1 MGRLLLC
8 SSRIAK
14 KPYEFADIGICVSSY
29 EELCF
34 FLRTYLVLWMNTKR
48 DESLA
53 DWLGEQLDMTSLANR
68 VRGYHNKRDML
79 FEIIKD
85 GTYFNEQEIL
95 EIEQEYDEILG
106 KKMWEKKLEMG
117 NIYLYHKK
125 YERAL
130 ECYDYIL
137 MQEEREITEE
147 IIGKVYHNRGIA
159 YAYSFEFDQA
169 EESFYN
175 AYEKIWAEKSL
186 NSYLF
191 MLCMNNKEEE
201 AMRKIKA
208 MGLTK
213 ERYSGILD
221 EIHISSRTYKGTA
234 DYLKLQRGIFNKE
247 NGQSESYDRKK
258 REILKKWKREFRS
271 ELV

>member
-1 MGRLLLC
+1 MGRILLC
-8 SSRIAK
+8 SSKVASQ
-14 KPYEFADIGICVSSY
+14 PYEFADIGILVGSY

-34 FLRTYLVLWMNTKR
+34 FLRTYMVLWMNTKK
-48 DESLA
+48 DENLA
-53 DWLGEQLDMTSLANR
+53 DWIEQQLEMRTLANK
-68 VRGYHNKRDML
+68 VRNCHNKRDML
-79 FEIIKD
+79 FEIIKS
-85 GTYFNEQEIL
+85 GVYFNEKEIT
-95 EIEQEYDEILG
+95 EIEREYDDILG

-117 NIYLYHKK
+117 NIYLYNKK

-186 NSYLF
+186 NSYLL
-191 MLCMNNKEEE
+191 MLCMNHKEEE
-201 AMRKIKA
+201 AMAKIRA

-213 ERYSGILD
+213 ERYSAILD

-247 NGQSESYDRKK
+247 NGQDASYERKK
-258 REILKKWKREFRS
+258 KDILKKWKREFRS

>member
-1 MGRLLLC
+1 MGRILLC
-8 SSRIAK
+8 SSKVAS
-14 KPYEFADIGICVSSY
+14 KPYEFADIGIFVGSY

-34 FLRTYLVLWMNTKR
+34 FLRSYMVLWMNTKK

-53 DWLGEQLDMTSLANR
+53 DWIEEQLEMKMLANK
-68 VRGYHNKRDML
+68 VRNCHNKRDML
-79 FEIIKD
+79 FEIIKS
-85 GTYFNEQEIL
+85 GVYFNEKEII
-95 EIEQEYDEILG
+95 EIEQEYDDALG

-117 NIYLYHKK
+117 NVYLYHKK

-147 IIGKVYHNRGIA
+147 IIGKVYHNCGIA

-175 AYEKIWAEKSL
+175 AYEKIWSEKSL
-186 NSYLF
+186 NSYLL
-191 MLCMNNKEEE
+191 MLCMNHKEEE
-201 AMRKIKA
+201 AMAKIRA
-208 MGLTK
+208 MGLTR
-213 ERYSGILD
+213 ERYSAILD

-247 NGQSESYDRKK
+247 NGQDESYERKK
-258 REILKKWKREFRS
+258 REILKKWKKEFRS

>member
-1 MGRLLLC
+1 MGRILLC
-8 SSRIAK
+8 SSKTAK
-14 KPYEFADIGICVSSY
+14 KPYKFEDIGIFVSSY

-53 DWLGEQLDMTSLANR
+53 DWIEKQLNMTDLANR
-68 VRGYHNKRDML
+68 VRKYHNKRDIL
-79 FEIIKD
+79 FEIVKE
-85 GTYFNEQEIL
+85 GMYFNEQEISQ
-95 EIEQEYDEILG
+95 IEQEYDELLG
-106 KKMWEKKLEMG
+106 RKMWEKKLEMG

-137 MQEEREITEE
+137 IQEEREITEE
-147 IIGKVYHNRGIA
+147 IIGKVYHNCGVA

-186 NSYLF
+186 NSYLL
-191 MLCMNNKEEE
+191 MLCINNKKEK
-201 AMRKIKA
+201 AMKKIKT

-213 ERYSGILD
+213 ERYSTILD

-234 DYLKLQRGIFNKE
+234 DYQKLHRGIFNKE

-258 REILKKWKREFRS
+258 KEILRKWKREFRS
-271 ELV
+271 EFV